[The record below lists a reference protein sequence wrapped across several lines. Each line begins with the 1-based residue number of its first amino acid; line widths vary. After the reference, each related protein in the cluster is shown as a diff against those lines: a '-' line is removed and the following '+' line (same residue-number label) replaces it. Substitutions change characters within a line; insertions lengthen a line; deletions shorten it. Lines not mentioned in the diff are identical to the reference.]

1 MLYGAGLRLMACVRL
16 RVKDVDFASQHIT
29 GRDGKGAHDRVT
41 MLPQLLQPRQQHR
54 VTVQLL
60 HEDDLHEGY
69 GDVYVPY
76 AFARQDPNAG
86 TAWRWQDVF
95 PASKRS
101 MDPRAGIERRHPI
114 SETIVQRAVKHAL
127 RRAGL
132 PTRGSCHTRR

>member
-1 MLYGAGLRLMACVRL
+1 MVRRILPCGRL
-16 RVKDVDFASQHIT
+16 RVNDVDCASQHIT
-29 GRDGKGAHDRVT
+29 GRDGTSAHDRVT
-41 MLPQLLQPRQQHR
+41 MLPQLLQPPRQQHL

-101 MDPRAGIERRHPI
+101 IG
-114 SETIVQRAVKHAL
+114 S
-127 RRAGL
+127 
-132 PTRGSCHTRR
+132 TRGYRASAS